1 MLYLFLPGKRVAICS
16 MRNSCNADLIA
27 QEAQLR
33 DFDVIWLDDHLDEII
48 VPKESKS
55 IGALPDFDSRDV

>member
-1 MLYLFLPGKRVAICS
+1 

-48 VPKESKS
+48 VPKASKS
-55 IGALPDFDSRDV
+55 IGTLPDFDSRDV